1 VRKLCAKYQ
10 QKTSINYDKMFWL
23 LCFSIFK
30 KSLWSGP
37 RVFSGRRMQIRGEKN
52 DDISYGFH
60 SPPCSVVWCGKI
72 LRRFGDWVWLRVY
85 FLPILTAEKGLDT
98 VAIEALSQS
107 ALRQVTFVR
116 DLPGSDGLHWG
127 DGVIMA
133 NADQIWLDGE
143 ISPGPDYRLYL
154 TPKYV
159 ETGSEFLQI
168 KADSTQIGPIK
179 VVVNFAL
186 DFPADVEASNFPAV
200 PIWYEAFG
208 QFITVARLQ

>member
-1 VRKLCAKYQ
+1 MTSLMAFIRRHVLLFGVVKFCAGLV
-10 QKTSINYDKMFWL
+10 I
-23 LCFSIFK
+23 
-30 KSLWSGP
+30 
-37 RVFSGRRMQIRGEKN
+37 
-52 DDISYGFH
+52 GF
-60 SPPCSVVWCGKI
+60 G
-72 LRRFGDWVWLRVY
+72 LGVY

-107 ALRQVTFVR
+107 ALRQGTFVPDSTR
-116 DLPGSDGLHWG
+116 SDGLHRG

-159 ETGSEFLQI
+159 ETGTEFPQI

-179 VVVNFAL
+179 AFENFAL
-186 DFPADVEASNFPAV
+186 DIPADVEASNFPAV
-200 PIWYEAFG
+200 LIWC
-208 QFITVARLQ
+208 

>member
-1 VRKLCAKYQ
+1 M
-10 QKTSINYDKMFWL
+10 QK
-23 LCFSIFK
+23 
-30 KSLWSGP
+30 
-37 RVFSGRRMQIRGEKN
+37 RGEK
-52 DDISYGFH
+52 DDDVSYGFH

-72 LRRFGDWVWLRVY
+72 LRRSGDRVWFRGLFPANSDSR
-85 FLPILTAEKGLDT
+85 KGLDT

-107 ALRQVTFVR
+107 ALRQGTFVR
-116 DLPGSDGLHWG
+116 DLPGSDGLHCV

-159 ETGSEFLQI
+159 ETGAEFLQI

-179 VVVNFAL
+179 AVENFAL
-186 DFPADVEASNFPAV
+186 DIPADVEASNFPAV
-200 PIWYEAFG
+200 LNWC
-208 QFITVARLQ
+208 